1 MSYIV
6 IDGVVYDAVTAI
18 ILGVI
23 TEEQAILLFGD
34 DQGDAAEEEGE
45 EKDAE

>member
-34 DQGDAAEEEGE
+34 DQGDGVAAEEKE
-45 EKDAE
+45 AE